1 MLKRTLHILCF
12 LFSVS
17 TSLLA
22 QDVKLRATLNADSLT
37 GSSISGCIITMDKKV
52 MGNCDS
58 SVSVFSV
65 AKGKHSFV
73 ISKTGFK
80 KNSFVLSV
88 NSDTSLAIV
97 LESDIKNLQEISIE
111 AAKENDFGITRLNNV
126 EGTAI
131 YAGKKTEVVLVGDL
145 NANLATNN
153 QRQLFAKVAGINI
166 FENDGA
172 GLQLGIGGRGLNPNR
187 VSNFNTRQNGY
198 DISADAL
205 GYPESYYS
213 PPSEAV
219 ERIEIIRGAASLQ
232 YGTQFGGFVNFRFR
246 NGDEATKKFNVI
258 SRQTLGSFGFLNSF
272 NSFYGKIKKISYY
285 TFVQYKQGDGW
296 RPRSAF
302 DQQTAHASIK
312 YQINENISVK
322 AEYTYNHYLAQ
333 QAGGLT
339 DKDFY
344 KNPAQSK
351 RSRNW
356 FKVDW
361 NLFATELNYKINDR
375 TKLSWVSFGLL
386 AGRDALGF
394 LGRAD
399 RPDDTTKNRDLLQD
413 DYKNFGSE
421 LRFLHRYKFLKGNS
435 VFLVG
440 SRYYSGNTYR
450 KQGAA
455 STSSKAEFT
464 YLHPERLESS
474 DYFFPSRNVA
484 VFAENLW
491 LINSRFSIT
500 PGLRYEYISTQSKG
514 YYNEV
519 NTLLN
524 GDTIFFRQNYEN
536 QRNDRSFGL
545 AGIGTVFKP
554 TDVSEIY
561 LNFSQNYR
569 SINFN
574 DMRVINP
581 NLRVDPNLKDE
592 AGFTAD
598 FGYRVSVKNFFY
610 ADVSV
615 FYLRYNDRIG
625 TILKSDDGI
634 QLYRLR
640 TNISDSRNIG
650 IESFAELNFLKL
662 FKKQA
667 TKNLSLFTN
676 VSYIDARY
684 IGSKQSAFANKLV
697 EFVPTFICRTGL
709 SFKTKKFGTTLQYSY
724 TAQQFTDASNT
735 PKTNDGSTGLIPA
748 FYVMDW
754 SVNYTWKWF
763 TLATGL
769 NNLTNNTYF
778 TRRAEGYP
786 GPGILPS
793 DPINWYVTLQYKW

>member
-1 MLKRTLHILCF
+1 MTLY
-12 LFSVS
+12 
-17 TSLLA
+17 
-22 QDVKLRATLNADSLT
+22 ADSVK
-37 GSSISGCIITMDKKV
+37 GNPIAGCIINMDKKII
-52 MGNCDS
+52 GNCDS
-58 SVSVFSV
+58 STSFFSV
-65 AKGKHSFV
+65 SNGKHSFIV
-73 ISKTGFK
+73 SKTGFK
-80 KNSFVLSV
+80 KKNFILTVQA
-88 NSDTSLAIV
+88 DTSIV
-97 LESDIKNLQEISIE
+97 IILESDIKDLQEVNIE
-111 AAKENDFGITRLNNV
+111 AAKENNFGITRLNNV

-131 YAGKKTEVVLVGDL
+131 YAGKKTEVVLIGDL

-232 YGTQFGGFVNFRFR
+232 YGTQFGGFINFRFK
-246 NGDEATKKFNVI
+246 NGDEAIKKFNVI

-272 NSFYGKIKKISYY
+272 NSFYGKVKKLSYY
-285 TFVQYKQGDGW
+285 TFVQYKQGTGW

-302 DQQTAHASIK
+302 DQQTAHASLK
-312 YQINENISVK
+312 YQINESISIKV
-322 AEYTYNHYLAQ
+322 EYTYNHYLAQ

-344 KNPAQSK
+344 KDPSASK
-351 RSRNW
+351 RPRNW

-413 DYKNFGSE
+413 DYKNVGSE

-435 VFLVG
+435 VFLIG
-440 SRYYSGNTYR
+440 SRYYSGSTYR
-450 KQGAA
+450 KQGSA
-455 STSSKAEFT
+455 SANSKPEFE
-464 YLHPERLESS
+464 YLHPDRLESS
-474 DYFFPSRNVA
+474 DYFFPSRNIA
-484 VFAENLW
+484 VFTENLW

-524 GDTIFFRQNYEN
+524 GDTIFFKQNYEKN
-536 QRNDRSFGL
+536 RNDRNFVL
-545 AGIGTVFKP
+545 AGVGGVFKP
-554 TDVSEIY
+554 TDISEVY
-561 LNFSQNYR
+561 LNISQNYR

-581 NLRVDPNLKDE
+581 NLKVDPNLKDE
-592 AGFTAD
+592 DGFTAD
-598 FGYRVSVKNFFY
+598 MGYRVSVKNFFY

-615 FYLRYNDRIG
+615 FYLRYNNRIG
-625 TILKSDDGI
+625 TILKSDDGV

-640 TNISDSRNIG
+640 TNISDSRNVG

-662 FKKQA
+662 FKKNT

-684 IGSKQSAFANKLV
+684 IGSKEAAFTNKLV

-724 TAQQFTDASNT
+724 TAQQYSDASNT
-735 PKTNDGSTGLIPA
+735 PKANDGSTGLIPA

-763 TLATGL
+763 TLASGL